1 MGIMDGGNNFFSSL
15 DAKLDYILREF
26 NISEEEM
33 FSNSKK
39 REIVDARGVL
49 FALMTGV
56 NSMVISRFI
65 HDWKGFKINR
75 TTITRNISNA
85 YKFHKQKIDNYGT
98 EKTSL
103 QQGLQ
108 IQPSRLC

>member
-15 DAKLDYILREF
+15 DAKLDYILGEF

-39 REIVDARGVL
+39 REVVDARGVL

-56 NSMVISRFI
+56 SGTIISKFI
-65 HDWKGFKINR
+65 YDWKGFKINR
-75 TTITRNISNA
+75 TTITRSVSNA